1 MNTQEEVWILKRE
14 VAELK
19 TELNKF
25 KNVNKL
31 SNIQRYF
38 SLLIQFRMIT
48 NIS

>member
-25 KNVNKL
+25 KLGV
-31 SNIQRYF
+31 RPF
-38 SLLIQFRMIT
+38 E
-48 NIS
+48 